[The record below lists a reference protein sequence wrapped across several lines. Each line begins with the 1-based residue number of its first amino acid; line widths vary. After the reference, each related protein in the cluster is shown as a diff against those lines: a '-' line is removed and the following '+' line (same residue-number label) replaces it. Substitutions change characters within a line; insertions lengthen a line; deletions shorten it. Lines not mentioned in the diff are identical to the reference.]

1 MSFVPIVSKNY
12 RYQGKKML
20 KESLN
25 SLKKSAQKRNSLL
38 PLQTVSCLQI
48 VSFFSPTCFH
58 KKNPFP
64 STIYLYHSYSFM
76 ATYAHVIRQLR
87 TQIEI
92 NRDKH
97 WVHLLVV
104 VGGGFFFLVAVTK
117 KVTKNPKCAERGNG
131 SLV

>member
-1 MSFVPIVSKNY
+1 MSFMSVVSKNY

-25 SLKKSAQKRNSLL
+25 SLKKSAQKGTLYYLCKQYPVSKLFLSFSPLAFTKRILSLL
-38 PLQTVSCLQI
+38 PYMI
-48 VSFFSPTCFH
+48 
-58 KKNPFP
+58 
-64 STIYLYHSYSFM
+64 YHSYLFM

-104 VGGGFFFLVAVTK
+104 AGGGFFFLVPVTK
-117 KVTKNPKCAERGNG
+117 KVTKNPKCAERGDG
-131 SLV
+131 SLF